1 MTNRTYI
8 TDPFERWMITISV
21 MLVAV
26 VEVIDMTIVNV
37 ALPNMMGALGANTDQ
52 ITWVLTSYIVA
63 SAICMP
69 LTGFLVTRLGRR
81 RLLLINIVGFLAS
94 SMLCGMSVTLSQM
107 VVFRA
112 LQGIFGATLVPMSQY
127 ILRDTFPPNEQGKA
141 MAIWGIGIMAGP
153 VLGPTIG
160 GYITDTLNWR
170 WIFYVNIPVC
180 IMAFFMTLKFI
191 TETPRSKPFIDWFG
205 LILMAVGIGSLQIFL
220 DEGNQYNWF
229 DSNGILILFLISVYT
244 LAYFIIRG
252 WSYKRNI
259 INLHLFKD
267 RNLKMATGLLTCY
280 CLFIFGVL
288 TLQPIMMQ
296 QLLNYPVLT
305 TGLLMA
311 PRGFASA
318 FSMLI
323 VAKLMG
329 RVDLRILII
338 VGLLLSAA
346 GTYVM
351 TLFSLDI
358 SEPYIIWSGVIQ
370 GFGMGLI
377 FVPLSTLA
385 LSTVATGH
393 AAEGSGLFSFGRSL
407 GSSIGISAMSTI
419 LSQESQINW
428 NRLGGNINAA
438 NPALYQWLNAHNLSI
453 YSPLTAQLLGA
464 QLNAQSSMI
473 AFVDCYWLTML
484 GFLVMIPFVLMLQ
497 PPQMKA
503 FDPAALGH

>member
-1 MTNRTYI
+1 MTGVTHVA
-8 TDPFERWMITISV
+8 DPFERWMITISV

-52 ITWVLTSYIVA
+52 ITWVLTSYIVS

-69 LTGFLVTRLGRR
+69 LTGFLVTRLGRK

-94 SMLCGMSVTLSQM
+94 SMLCGMSVTLPQM
-107 VVFRA
+107 VFFRI
-112 LQGIFGATLVPMSQY
+112 LQGVFGATLVPMSQY
-127 ILRDTFPPNEQGKA
+127 ILRDTFPKNEQGKA
-141 MAIWGIGIMAGP
+141 MAIWGMGIMAGP

-170 WIFYVNIPVC
+170 WIFYVNVPVC

-205 LILMAVGIGSLQIFL
+205 LFLMATGVGALQIFL

-229 DSNGILILFLISVYT
+229 DSNGILILFVIS
-244 LAYFIIRG
+244 AYFLVYFVSRG
-252 WSYKRNI
+252 WSYRHNI
-259 INLHLFKD
+259 INLQLFKD
-267 RNLKMATGLLTCY
+267 HNLTMATILLTLY
-280 CLFIFGVL
+280 CMLVFGLL

-296 QLLNYPVLT
+296 DLLNYPVLT
-305 TGLLMA
+305 TGLVMA

-318 FSMLI
+318 FSMFI
-323 VAKLMG
+323 VARLMG
-329 RVDLRILII
+329 KVDLRILI
-338 VGLLLSAA
+338 VLGLLLSAA

-351 TLFSLDI
+351 TQFSLYI
-358 SEPYIIWSGVIQ
+358 SEPYLIWSGVVQ

-385 LSTVATGH
+385 LATINRAQG
-393 AAEGSGLFSFGRSL
+393 AEASGLFSFGRSI
-407 GSSIGISAMSTI
+407 GSSIGISALTTL

-428 NRLGGNINAA
+428 NRLGGNMNPA
-438 NPALYQWLNAHNLSI
+438 NPALYQWITAHQLSFTN
-453 YSPLTAQLLGA
+453 PLTPQLLGVT
-464 QLNAQSSMI
+464 LNAQSSMI
-473 AFVDCYWLTML
+473 GYVDCYYLTFL
-484 GFLVMIPFVLMLQ
+484 GFLAMIPLVFLLRQPKLQ
-497 PPQMKA
+497 A